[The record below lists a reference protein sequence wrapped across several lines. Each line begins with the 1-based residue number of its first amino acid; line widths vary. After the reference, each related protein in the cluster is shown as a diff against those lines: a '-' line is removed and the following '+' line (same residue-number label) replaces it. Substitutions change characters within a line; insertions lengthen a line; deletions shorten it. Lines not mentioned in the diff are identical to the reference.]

1 MENINGEKV
10 NFNLEVILKQK
21 KVNETPEIVVPKG
34 YDLFDLIDTD
44 DKGYDFGKPI
54 LIEEVKLRFER
65 EQTE

>member
-1 MENINGEKV
+1 M
-10 NFNLEVILKQK
+10 KQK

-34 YDLFDLIDTD
+34 YDLCDLIDTD

-54 LIEEVKLRFER
+54 LIEEVKLKFER

>member
-1 MENINGEKV
+1 M
-10 NFNLEVILKQK
+10 KQK
-21 KVNETPEIVVPKG
+21 QRDTPEIVVPKG

-54 LIEEVKLRFER
+54 LIEEVKIRFER